1 MEPVKHVRTM
11 PQILGHIFDV
21 TIEEI
26 KKNALSKNKLIFSV
40 HPASAPLDRGIY
52 FGLTIARDLGYL
64 FF

>member
-26 KKNALSKNKLIFSV
+26 KKKRVFEEQIDIFS
-40 HPASAPLDRGIY
+40 APSKR
-52 FGLTIARDLGYL
+52 TLG
-64 FF
+64 